1 MSQLRQKILDIV
13 KNKATDEGI
22 NKTSVPY
29 IQFFKSSD
37 ISKLTRMVYE
47 PSLFV
52 IVQGAKIVMLGHHTY
67 KYDTLSYLV
76 SSVHLPIS
84 GQILEA
90 SSSHPFLSIQ
100 ISFTAE
106 QIYKIFEESEELNID
121 YNNNDDSLGLSKGII
136 ADEILEIIYRQ
147 LSLLDSSKDIKIL
160 APLYHKEL
168 LYRLLQQ
175 GSTSTLR
182 QFTSLKSNASRIS
195 KVIRVIQQDLFEPI
209 QIQELANIAGMS
221 ISSFHKY
228 FKDITSMSPIQY
240 RKQNRL
246 QEARRLM
253 LTKDFD
259 ASTAAF
265 EVGYE
270 SPSQFSREY
279 AKYFGLSPSK
289 DIKKIKEEF
298 LHLNL

>member
-67 KYDTLSYLV
+67 KYDPLSYLV

-90 SSSHPFLSIQ
+90 SSSYPFLSIQ

-106 QIYKIFEESEELNID
+106 QIYEIFEESEELNID
-121 YNNNDDSLGLSKGII
+121 YNNNYDSLGLSKGII

-175 GSTSTLR
+175 GSASVLR

-195 KVIRVIQQDLFEPI
+195 KVIRVIQQDLFKPI

-279 AKYFGLSPSK
+279 AKYFGLPPSK

-298 LHLNL
+298 LYPL